1 MAQGNSFAQTVSS
14 FHGLALPEAEMSL
27 AGYSALIAHFSLR
40 LPLPDHLSAI
50 STKHRRYEKGPWLVF
65 TPKHKPE
72 DTLAGHLRF
81 AFKHEGIDL
90 AVLKAL
96 FDTAPPAG
104 ILRIIKDEPTGAYA
118 RRLWFFYEWL
128 TGKTLDVPDAKV
140 GNYVDALDSAFQYGV
155 TPSVSR
161 RHRVRNNLPGTRNFC
176 PLVRR
181 TPKLEALIA
190 MNLGAKAKKSIG
202 SIHADILSR
211 AAAFLLL
218 KDSKASYAIEG
229 EKPPY
234 NRAERWGRAIGEA
247 GQRNLTADELLR
259 LQEVVIGDKR
269 FISMGWRKEGGFIGI
284 HDRSTGSPIPD
295 HVSARWEDI
304 PALIDGLVVASRILA
319 ESPYDPVL
327 AAAVIAFGFVFIH
340 PLEDG
345 NGRIHRYLIHHVLAE
360 KGFAPTGIVFPV
372 SAVILDRIAEYR
384 RTLEACSKPRLDLI
398 EWEPAPR
405 GNVHVLNETID
416 LYRYFD
422 ATRQAEFLYECVQQT
437 VEKTLPEEVAYLE
450 RHDGMKS
457 YIDAHFD
464 MSDKLSET
472 LIAFLRQGKGKLSNR
487 ARNKELSKL
496 TGKEAAMLE
505 AKFADLFGELE

>member
-1 MAQGNSFAQTVSS
+1 MAQSNSFAQTVSS

-27 AGYSALIAHFSLR
+27 AGYSALIGHFGLR
-40 LPLPDHLSAI
+40 LAMPDHLAAI
-50 STKHRRYEKGPWLVF
+50 SAKHRRYEKEQWLVF

-72 DTLAGHLRF
+72 DTLAGHLTF
-81 AFKHEGIDL
+81 AFKNEGIDL

-96 FDTAPPAG
+96 FNTVPPAE
-104 ILRIIKDEPTGAYA
+104 IARIIKDEPTGSYA

-128 TGKTLDVPDAKV
+128 TGRMLDIPDAKA
-140 GNYVDALDSAFQYGV
+140 GNYVDALDSAFQYGGAA
-155 TPSVSR
+155 TTSR
-161 RHRVRNNLPGTRNFC
+161 RHRVRNNLPGTPNFC

-190 MNLGAKAKKSIG
+190 ANLGAKAKKSLG
-202 SIHADILSR
+202 AIHADILSR

-229 EKPPY
+229 ERPPY

-247 GQRNLTADELLR
+247 GQRQLTADELLR

-269 FISMGWRKEGGFIGI
+269 FLSMGWRKEGGFIGV
-284 HDRSTGSPIPD
+284 HDRSTGTPIPD
-295 HVSARWEDI
+295 HISARWEDI
-304 PALIDGLVVASRILA
+304 PTLIDGLVAANRILA

-340 PLEDG
+340 PFEDG

-360 KGFAPTGIVFPV
+360 KGLAPSGIVFPV
-372 SAVILDRIAEYR
+372 SAVILERIADYR
-384 RTLEACSKPRLDLI
+384 RTLEAYSKPRLDLI
-398 EWEPAPR
+398 EWEPTPR
-405 GNVHVLNETID
+405 GNINVINETAD
-416 LYRYFD
+416 LYRFFD

-450 RHDGMKS
+450 RHDRMKS
-457 YIDAHFD
+457 FIDEHFD
-464 MSDKLSET
+464 MPDKIAET
-472 LIAFLRQGKGKLSNR
+472 LIAFLRQGGGKFSKR
-487 ARNKELSKL
+487 ALAKEFSQL
-496 TGKEAAMLE
+496 TEKEVAILE
-505 AKFADLFGELE
+505 EKFADLFGE